1 MRNLI
6 EFTERYLGVEFTED
20 QKEYIR
26 KLDEKGRNSMK
37 DYIAVNRK
45 AEVGDY
51 VKIVNASHT
60 FGKYQNGDI
69 FEVERVDS
77 LGIETDAVKAEGNEC
92 GLIYA
97 DEYHVII
104 PVYFCDNCGS
114 RLGESACSNSKG
126 GSYCSVKC
134 AGEEEC
140 SPDVQ
145 DESTPDI
152 SSRVTSLERIVGELV
167 RNKSS
172 LESQLLLAQS
182 NIERQ
187 AQELEREKEYRVSIY
202 TKLSDLKDEVES
214 NTKDIA
220 FLDERTY
227 EKPGKPAKSA
237 EEILREISKILERDE
252 RQ

>member
-1 MRNLI
+1 
-6 EFTERYLGVEFTED
+6 
-20 QKEYIR
+20 
-26 KLDEKGRNSMK
+26 MK
-37 DYIAVNRK
+37 DFIAVNRK

-77 LGIETDAVKAEGNEC
+77 LGVEADAVKAEGNEC

-97 DEYHVII
+97 EEYHVII
-104 PVYFCDNCGS
+104 PVYSCDNCGS

-152 SSRVTSLERIVGELV
+152 SSRITSLERIVGELV

-182 NIERQ
+182 NIERL
-187 AQELEREKEYRVSIY
+187 AQELEREKAKV
-202 TKLSDLKDEVES
+202 SDLKDEVES

-220 FLDERTY
+220 FLDDRTF
-227 EKPGKPAKSA
+227 EKPGKPTKSA
-237 EEILREISKILERDE
+237 EPLTITEFAVTPYSHGVTDVELSFIGCPTVENISEAILKVMGGGAGA
-252 RQ
+252 